1 MEAEEMCDRIGIL
14 SKGNLVALDST
25 ENLIDKIQTKI
36 VTFSVDKTVNIKNE
50 SLNSLKIIS
59 NNNNKIT
66 VSYEKSK
73 LKIDEIISY
82 LSKNSL
88 KILDISTDDADL
100 EDVFINLTKS

>member
-1 MEAEEMCDRIGIL
+1 MCDRIGIL